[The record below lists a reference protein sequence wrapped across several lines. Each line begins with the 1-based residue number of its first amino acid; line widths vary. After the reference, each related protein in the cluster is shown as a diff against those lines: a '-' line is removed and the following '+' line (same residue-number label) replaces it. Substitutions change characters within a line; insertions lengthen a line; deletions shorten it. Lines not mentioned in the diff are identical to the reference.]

1 MKKSGYNKKYG
12 KGLASATKKKLGT
25 IPDFE
30 ENYNFTKIYAE
41 LEELCDFIEN
51 KRPDGITT
59 EKYTKI
65 IQSLKNYILIRLVNV
80 MESQLQTETVFLI
93 DNFELEPSVILQKN
107 DIKISLHELDIFRQ
121 GDATNGRIVTQ
132 EFKFANIRSI
142 NRIFSN
148 INNLKFFSLL
158 EELFPF
164 PIEEELEYILKL
176 RNDVVHNLIDVEWKP
191 QELKQNIQKVKA
203 YSNMFFIISWINLEI
218 QLGNPKNIEPVCKDK
233 TSKTVAEF
241 SKIAKK
247 HKNQTS

>member
-80 MESQLQTETVFLI
+80 MELQLQTETVFLI
-93 DNFELEPSVILQKN
+93 DHFKLKPVDILRKEQLE
-107 DIKISLHELDIFRQ
+107 ISLRDLDLFRQ
-121 GDATNGRIVTQ
+121 EATTDGKIVTQ
-132 EFKFANIRSI
+132 EFKFANIYGINSIFSSI
-142 NRIFSN
+142 NA
-148 INNLKFFSLL
+148 LGFFALL
-158 EELFPF
+158 EDLYHLSIEKELG
-164 PIEEELEYILKL
+164 YILKL
-176 RNDVVHNLIDVEWKP
+176 RNDVVHNLIDVEWKHV
-191 QELKQNIQKVKA
+191 EFEENIKKVRT
-203 YSNMFFIISWINLEI
+203 YSNMFFIVSWIILDI
-218 QLGNPKNIEPVCKDK
+218 QLINSKGIGNICKEKTGKTIDEFKKLIEKY
-233 TSKTVAEF
+233 EY
-241 SKIAKK
+241 
-247 HKNQTS
+247 

>member
-12 KGLASATKKKLGT
+12 KGFASATKKKLGT

-107 DIKISLHELDIFRQ
+107 EIKISLHDLDTLRG
-121 GDATNGRIVTQ
+121 GDATDGRIVTQ
-132 EFKFANIRSI
+132 EFKFANIRMV

-148 INNLKFFSLL
+148 INNFNFFSLL
-158 EELFPF
+158 EDLYHL
-164 PIEEELEYILKL
+164 PIEKDVFDVLKL
-176 RNDVVHNLIDVEWKP
+176 RNDVVHNLLDVEWESK
-191 QELKQNIQKVKA
+191 ELKQNIQKVKT
-203 YSNMFFIISWINLEI
+203 YSHMFFIISWINLAI
-218 QLGNPKNIEPVCKDK
+218 QQKNLKNIEPVCKDK
-233 TSKTVAEF
+233 TGQTVAQF
-241 SKIAKK
+241 SNIAKK
-247 HKNQTS
+247 HKL

>member
-12 KGLASATKKKLGT
+12 KGFASATKKKLGT

-107 DIKISLHELDIFRQ
+107 EIKISLHDLDTLRG
-121 GDATNGRIVTQ
+121 GDATDGRIVTQ
-132 EFKFANIRSI
+132 EFKFANIRMV

-148 INNLKFFSLL
+148 INNFNFFSLL
-158 EELFPF
+158 EDLYHL
-164 PIEEELEYILKL
+164 PIEKDVFDVLKL
-176 RNDVVHNLIDVEWKP
+176 RNDVVHNLLDVEWESK
-191 QELKQNIQKVKA
+191 ELKQNIQKVKT
-203 YSNMFFIISWINLEI
+203 YSHMFFIISWINLEI
-218 QLGNPKNIEPVCKDK
+218 QLKNSKNIEPVCKDK
-233 TSKTVAEF
+233 TGQTVAQF
-241 SKIAKK
+241 SNIAKK
-247 HKNQTS
+247 HKL

>member
-107 DIKISLHELDIFRQ
+107 EIKISLHELDTFRH
-121 GDATNGRIVTQ
+121 GDTTDGRIVTQ

-148 INNLKFFSLL
+148 INNFNFFSLL
-158 EELFPF
+158 EDLYHL
-164 PIEEELEYILKL
+164 PIEKDVFDVLKL
-176 RNDVVHNLIDVEWKP
+176 RNDVVHNLLDVEWESK
-191 QELKQNIQKVKA
+191 ELKQNIQKVKT
-203 YSNMFFIISWINLEI
+203 YSHMFFIISWINLAI
-218 QLGNPKNIEPVCKDK
+218 QQRNLKNIEPVCKDK

-247 HKNQTS
+247 YKNQTS